1 MLKRV
6 LGIASLF
13 VLGNLV
19 ACSSDPR
26 DTEDL
31 GGTFQALS
39 DDEVID
45 PSDPPTD
52 PDPPDVAGA
61 VDAQDVHILGGNA
74 APACPSYDKLSPKGL
89 TFVID
94 IVDANQFD
102 DLMKVK
108 RFIRARDVFVVRPTS
123 GPVAAL
129 EKNFPC
135 NRIMALAYPSELKNI
150 PAMENEGIDAVVLDW
165 EGADQA
171 QSASTQRT
179 RLANIKQEI
188 VNHKMRPS
196 MAPGTDWVNTAADAN
211 YDSVLAQTQP
221 ACKNSVDNFGAAAKR
236 VASEAQ
242 ARLGIRNAAVEVSV
256 DSSASNAVNHVDAE
270 RGADCAR
277 AGYGKGARAVY
288 VFGQQEPHFVPFF
301 ARLHQL
307 GVRAPR

>member
-1 MLKRV
+1 MSKNAIGL
-6 LGIASLF
+6 AC
-13 VLGNLV
+13 LV
-19 ACSSDPR
+19 TLTALAGCSSAPQDE
-26 DTEDL
+26 EDL

-61 VDAQDVHILGGNA
+61 VGTQDLQIQGGNG

-108 RFIRARDVFVVRPTS
+108 RFIRARDVFVVRPTT
-123 GPVAAL
+123 GPVGAL
-129 EKNFPC
+129 KKNFPC
-135 NRIMALAYPSELKNI
+135 NRIMALAYPSELKHI
-150 PAMENEGIDAVVLDW
+150 PELEQQGVDAVVLDW
-165 EGADQA
+165 EGGDQA
-171 QSASTQRT
+171 QSQSNQHK

-221 ACKNSVDNFGAAAKR
+221 ACKNSVHNFGAAAKR
-236 VASEAQ
+236 VASEAH

-256 DSSASNAVNHVDAE
+256 DSSATNAVNHVDAE

-288 VFGQQEPHFVPFF
+288 VFGQQEPHLVPFF
-301 ARLHQL
+301 ARLHKL